1 MILTDSIIETVIN
14 SKFFIF
20 IRNQALQ
27 NDYRTESPWIYLENK
42 IAANC
47 VCPQSKA
54 LLEDSQT
61 APQIRFK
68 LVFKGNILYSVD
80 EIINF
85 IRSKI

>member
-20 IRNQALQ
+20 IRIQALQ

-47 VCPQSKA
+47 VYPQNKA

-61 APQIRFK
+61 APQLHFK